1 MPYLIKKVKTGYKV
15 CLAKQPTK
23 CFSKQGI
30 PKSRA
35 IKQRKAIAI
44 SENKR
49 KGKK

>member
-1 MPYLIKKVKTGYKV
+1 MPYIIKKVKTGYKV
-15 CLAKQPTK
+15 CFAKEPTK

-44 SENKR
+44 SEIKKKR
-49 KGKK
+49 